1 MAKKMQGKFKAE
13 FKAQVALAAISNQMT
28 VSEIVEKYNVS
39 KTMVYQWK
47 DEFLSNA
54 TKVFESDRAA
64 RQQEKQIDYL
74 HREIGELEMELDF
87 AKRASR
93 ALGIGLP
100 AKD

>member
-1 MAKKMQGKFKAE
+1 MAKKMQGKFTAE
-13 FKAQVALAAISNQMT
+13 FKVQVALAAISNQMT

-39 KTMVYQWK
+39 KKIVYQWK
-47 DEFLSNA
+47 DEFLANA
-54 TKVFESDRAA
+54 SKVFESDRAT
-64 RQQEKQIDYL
+64 RQQEKQIDNL
-74 HREIGELEMELDF
+74 HRKIGELEMELDF